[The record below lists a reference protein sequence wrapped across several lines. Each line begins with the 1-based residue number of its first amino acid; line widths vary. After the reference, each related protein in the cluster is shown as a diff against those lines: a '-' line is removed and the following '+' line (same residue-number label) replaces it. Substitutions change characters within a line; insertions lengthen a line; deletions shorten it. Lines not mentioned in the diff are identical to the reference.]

1 MKEGHSEVVQHLL
14 KQTDITKLDDVRIL
28 YVYVYVYCTRRC
40 GLL

>member
-1 MKEGHSEVVQHLL
+1 MEEGYSEVVQHLL
-14 KQTDITKLDDVRIL
+14 KQTDITKLDEVRIL